1 MTESGASSIT
11 PRRAL
16 SVEQSPRFR
25 LIISSPI
32 ALCTERRRTPPPAA
46 AVGQWLF
53 SGTTIYCWFSF
64 RFCIAG
70 NIDKPLQPRA
80 FSSFGA
86 AGTNSAD
93 IKQLYSYICDKNSP
107 AKTRMPIFG
116 IVVYTASS
124 IFKDRGDSDDHDVKR
139 KMQISSGTALAAGL
153 YHWYNHVM
161 QPDSYTSSY
170 CFRLAVY
177 RTMQTGE
184 EFFSKPLRPEKSCY
198 LGGWKCVLDITE
210 MLEWKNPLYSLIS
223 ASSFID
229 TYRMAQK
236 WHFLYVLTSYAL
248 TSSNIGRF
256 STYLTVRIRRTFE
269 IILSLK
275 ILPNLKCVAIPT
287 HIKNSNRKQRV
298 YCLSYYLK

>member
-1 MTESGASSIT
+1 MIT
-11 PRRAL
+11 M
-16 SVEQSPRFR
+16 
-25 LIISSPI
+25 IN
-32 ALCTERRRTPPPAA
+32 ER
-46 AVGQWLF
+46 
-53 SGTTIYCWFSF
+53 Y
-64 RFCIAG
+64 
-70 NIDKPLQPRA
+70 
-80 FSSFGA
+80 
-86 AGTNSAD
+86 NSAVARRWLLDKFRID
-93 IKQLYSYICDKNSP
+93 IIMWCSQILTLHLTVSCYPCIERCRQ
-107 AKTRMPIFG
+107 AK
-116 IVVYTASS
+116 S
-124 IFKDRGDSDDHDVKR
+124 
-139 KMQISSGTALAAGL
+139 
-153 YHWYNHVM
+153 
-161 QPDSYTSSY
+161 
-170 CFRLAVY
+170 
-177 RTMQTGE
+177 
-184 EFFSKPLRPEKSCY
+184 FFSKPLRPEKSCY